1 MKKTDLKTIRENKIL
16 LNILTPISGIE
27 YKTNRMR
34 IGDTF
39 AKIYTI
45 VKYPQNVSIG
55 WLSKITNIP
64 DTISTQIFEP
74 TDNTLLLE
82 NISKGIKQNEALL
95 NTISDAVERQRIER
109 ELASGE
115 ELIKK
120 IDNDGETVGYMT
132 ILIMV
137 IAESEEELSK
147 RCKKVEAKLSSMQLK
162 IRCLASLVK
171 NAFRCIVPFF
181 NSDKKIK
188 DIAKRN
194 VPLSSFIGGLPFAS
208 SGFNDGTGYYFA
220 KDVDG
225 GLIVLDTWK
234 RGNDRT
240 NSNFV
245 IMGTAGVGKST
256 VTKHLILNEIMLG
269 NSVLIIDPESEYD
282 ELTKNLG
289 GDCIDVS
296 GGNDRGRINP
306 LQIKPA
312 PKDDDN
318 EEIKGIYDK
327 GKGIGEMALHFQT
340 LRIFFKLLFPEL
352 TSIQM
357 AILEEILEDLYNK
370 FNIYWETDIS
380 NLKNTDFPIM
390 SDLYRL
396 VKIYYEKELNSVK
409 KENINILLSL
419 IRQISEGADNC
430 IFNGYTTIEKNNK
443 IVCLDTGNIQ
453 NASENVKK
461 AQYFNVLSWCWE
473 QISKNR
479 KEKTML
485 IADEAYLLIDKNCM
499 QSIAFLRNVAKRC
512 RKYEGS
518 LVIVSHSIIDFLDDS
533 VKMYGQAILDMAT
546 YKILMGTDGRNLED
560 TMELFK
566 LTENQAD
573 FLSNKKRGYA
583 ILIIGAYKILV
594 KFEIYPYE
602 FEYFGKSG
610 GR

>member
-1 MKKTDLKTIRENKIL
+1 
-16 LNILTPISGIE
+16 
-27 YKTNRMR
+27 
-34 IGDTF
+34 
-39 AKIYTI
+39 
-45 VKYPQNVSIG
+45 
-55 WLSKITNIP
+55 
-64 DTISTQIFEP
+64 
-74 TDNTLLLE
+74 
-82 NISKGIKQNEALL
+82 
-95 NTISDAVERQRIER
+95 
-109 ELASGE
+109 
-115 ELIKK
+115 
-120 IDNDGETVGYMT
+120 
-132 ILIMV
+132 
-137 IAESEEELSK
+137 
-147 RCKKVEAKLSSMQLK
+147 MQ
-162 IRCLASLVK
+162 V
-171 NAFRCIVPFF
+171 V
-181 NSDKKIK
+181 
-188 DIAKRN
+188 
-194 VPLSSFIGGLPFAS
+194 
-208 SGFNDGTGYYFA
+208 GFNDGSGYYFA
-220 KDVDG
+220 RDVDG

-240 NSNFV
+240 NTNFV
-245 IMGTAGVGKST
+245 VMGTAGVGKST
-256 VTKHLILNEIMLG
+256 VTKHLILNEVMLG
-269 NSVLIIDPESEYD
+269 NSVLIIDPESEYYD
-282 ELTKNLG
+282 LTKNLG

-296 GGNDRGRINP
+296 GGNNRGRINP

-312 PKDDDN
+312 PKDEDN

-380 NLKNTDFPIM
+380 RLKNTDFPIM

-396 VKIYYEKELNSVK
+396 IHSYYEKEINSVK

-419 IRQISEGADNC
+419 IRQISEGADNT
-430 IFNGYTTIEKNNK
+430 IFNGYTTIEKNSK

-479 KEKTML
+479 NEKTML
-485 IADEAYLLIDKNCM
+485 IADEAYLLIDKNCL

-518 LVIVSHSIIDFLDDS
+518 LVIVSHSIIDFLDES

-546 YKILMGTDGRNLED
+546 YKVLMGTDGRNLED

-583 ILIIGAYKILV
+583 ILIIGAYKILT

-602 FEYFGKSG
+602 FDYFGKSG

>member
-1 MKKTDLKTIRENKIL
+1 MKKTDLKTIKENKIL
-16 LNILTPISGIE
+16 LNILAPLSGIE
-27 YKTNRMR
+27 YKSNRMR

-45 VKYPQNVSIG
+45 VKYPQNVSLG

-64 DTISTQIFEP
+64 NTVSTQIFEP

-95 NTISDAVERQRIER
+95 NTTNDAVERQRIER
-109 ELASGE
+109 ELISGE

-120 IDNDGETVGYMT
+120 IDNDGEIVGYMT
-132 ILIMV
+132 IVIMV
-137 IAESEEELSK
+137 IAETEEELLK
-147 RCKKVEAKLSSMQLK
+147 RCKKIETKLSSMQMK

-171 NAFRCIVPFF
+171 NAFKCVVPFY
-181 NSDKKIK
+181 NADKKIK
-188 DIAKRN
+188 NIAKRN
-194 VPLSSFIGGLPFAS
+194 VPISTFVGGLPFAS
-208 SGFNDGTGYYFA
+208 SGFNDGYGYYFA
-220 KDVDG
+220 RDIDG
-225 GLIVLDTWK
+225 GIIVLDTWK

-256 VTKHLILNEIMLG
+256 VTKHLILNEVMLG
-269 NSVLIIDPESEYD
+269 NNILIIDPESEYY

-296 GGNDRGRINP
+296 GGNDRGKINP

-312 PKDDDN
+312 PQDEEN

-357 AILEEILEDLYNK
+357 AILEEVLEDLYNK
-370 FNIYWETDIS
+370 FDIYWETDIS
-380 NLKNTDFPIM
+380 RLKNTDFPIM
-390 SDLYRL
+390 TDLYNL
-396 VKIYYEKELNSVK
+396 LKIHYERETHATK
-409 KENINILLSL
+409 KENLNILLSL
-419 IRQISEGADNC
+419 IRQISEGADNT
-430 IFNGYTTIEKNNK
+430 IFNGYTTIQRNSK

-473 QISKNR
+473 QISRNR
-479 KEKTML
+479 QEKTML
-485 IADEAYLLIDKNCM
+485 IADEAYLLIDKNCL

-512 RKYEGS
+512 RKYE
-518 LVIVSHSIIDFLDDS
+518 
-533 VKMYGQAILDMAT
+533 
-546 YKILMGTDGRNLED
+546 R
-560 TMELFK
+560 
-566 LTENQAD
+566 
-573 FLSNKKRGYA
+573 
-583 ILIIGAYKILV
+583 
-594 KFEIYPYE
+594 
-602 FEYFGKSG
+602 KSG
-610 GR
+610 YYFALNYRLFG